1 MKQIKTHASENVIKV
16 LIGNKSDCTDREI
29 SFEEGKKLAE
39 TYGIEFFETSAK
51 EDRNIKE
58 AFYYLAR
65 EIKDKVLVEN
75 RPSVQPI
82 GGTRLTPGTDK
93 PVTKSSCC

>member
-1 MKQIKTHASENVIKV
+1 V
-16 LIGNKSDCTDREI
+16 
-29 SFEEGKKLAE
+29 
-39 TYGIEFFETSAK
+39 EFFETSAK

-75 RPSVQPI
+75 RPSTGTPNV
-82 GGTRLTPGTDK
+82 GTRITPNK
-93 PVTKSSCC
+93 

>member
-1 MKQIKTHASENVIKV
+1 MQISY
-16 LIGNKSDCTDREI
+16 
-29 SFEEGKKLAE
+29 EEGKKLAE
-39 TYGIEFFETSAK
+39 SYGVEFFETSAK

-75 RPSVQPI
+75 RQQGGPI
-82 GGTRLTPGTDK
+82 GGTRITNPVDK
-93 PVTKSSCC
+93 PETKKGCC